1 MKRLLITIF
10 VLFSLV
16 LVSDFSIAD
25 DKVKGREGRGRS
37 DGAHRQREGHRGD
50 QYRNRGGRR
59 GDQYRNRG
67 GRRGDQYR
75 NRGGRHGHRHRP
87 NWGFGWGPP
96 MNPYGGYYSPFF
108 YGPRPMP
115 PRPYM
120 RPYGGY
126 YNNGDFGFFFNF

>member
-1 MKRLLITIF
+1 MKRLIITMF

-16 LVSDFSIAD
+16 LISDFSIAD
-25 DKVKGREGRGRS
+25 DKGKGVEDRGGSDEVQRPQEGR
-37 DGAHRQREGHRGD
+37 RGD
-50 QYRNRGGRR
+50 HYRNRGGRR
-59 GDQYRNRG
+59 DDNYRNRG
-67 GRRGDQYR
+67 GRHGH
-75 NRGGRHGHRHRP
+75 GHGHRHRP